1 MVFVHAVVIFEI
13 CCVVQGV
20 SSPSY
25 RKADQIFNATPSR
38 ISSHP
43 VPSPEPSSHAIEHGD
58 EDVSSHA
65 LQYSSS
71 SSPHSSVGSV
81 SGFPRELPPSPLT
94 APAARNHLPT
104 PRHISISPFGQPFSG
119 ADGLDTPQK
128 STVTGGSDLIS
139 HEIQHSASDS
149 GSGNDAVDSAATSP
163 QSK

>member
-1 MVFVHAVVIFEI
+1 M
-13 CCVVQGV
+13 QGPN
-20 SSPSY
+20 SPSF
-25 RKADQIFNATPSR
+25 RIPNHPLAATPSR

-43 VPSPEPSSHAIEHGD
+43 VPSPEPSSHAIEHE

-65 LQYSSS
+65 LNSDPE
-71 SSPHSSVGSV
+71 SSPVSSVGSV
-81 SGFPRELPPSPLT
+81 NYNREAPESPMT

-104 PRHISISPFGQPFSG
+104 PRHITISPFNHFSG

-128 STVTGGSDLIS
+128 STMTAASDLMS

-149 GSGNDAVDSAATSP
+149 GSGNEATTSVANSA